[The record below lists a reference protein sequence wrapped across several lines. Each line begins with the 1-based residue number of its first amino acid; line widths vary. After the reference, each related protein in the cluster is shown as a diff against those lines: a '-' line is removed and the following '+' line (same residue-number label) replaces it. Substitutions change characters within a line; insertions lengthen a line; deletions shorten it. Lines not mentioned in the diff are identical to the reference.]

1 MKQLLAA
8 IAADENLLKA
18 LEGTL
23 IQEILG
29 TMQAG
34 LAGTCPK
41 PIAEGEKVIGELSA
55 FEQALNYLCDKCGET
70 ESGLV
75 DRFRGEVGEP
85 PVGEEDV
92 ALTRELKACR
102 EKFKILLPLMWG
114 SVNTRLAEHDE
125 AESIGMA
132 FREGGQIVLVY
143 DEPKPNMS
151 RGYVVLGG
159 GHSLMAMAMA
169 SMAGCCPGCEGE

>member
-23 IQEILG
+23 IQEILE

-41 PIAEGEKVIGELSA
+41 PIAEGEKVIGELNA
-55 FEQALNYLCDKCGET
+55 FEQALNYLGDKCGET

-75 DRFRGEVGEP
+75 DRFRGENGEP
-85 PVGEEDV
+85 PIGEEAA
-92 ALTRELKACR
+92 ALAKEFEACR
-102 EKFKILLPLMWG
+102 EKFKVLQSLMWG
-114 SVNTRLAEHDE
+114 SVNTRLAELDE
-125 AESIGMA
+125 AESTGMA
-132 FREGGQIVLVY
+132 FREGEQIVLMY
-143 DEPKPNMS
+143 EPKPSMS

-169 SMAGCCPGCEGE
+169 SMAGCCPGCGGE